1 MFRAHRTL
9 QNWLLET
16 RPLSWDARDDVV
28 IHDSE
33 VEVTRNAGK
42 FLAPPQGVKGS
53 VLQPVIDQAA
63 KQVRQRIWPLS
74 LNSAEANAEPI
85 FYNMIDLG
93 FSYPES
99 FKVTAIP
106 PSVEDFLYQAF
117 YARPSMGTPPN
128 NVLVLFEGWGWT
140 AILDRY
146 DDPYESFSLL
156 GLPNPVMAAHVAF
169 GFVYAWLDELE
180 AEHTYEVAGD
190 ILSHA
195 RVELGKHIEDFVM
208 RVSCGMIVE

>member
-1 MFRAHRTL
+1 MYRAHQTL
-9 QNWLLET
+9 QKWLLET

-28 IHDSE
+28 IHDGE
-33 VEVTRNAGK
+33 VEVTRNAGR
-42 FLAPPQGVKGS
+42 FLVPPYGVKGS

-63 KQVRQRIWPLS
+63 KQVQQRIRPLS

-106 PSVEDFLYQAF
+106 LSVEDLLRQAF
-117 YARPSMGTPPN
+117 SVKPPAGIPLN

-140 AILDRY
+140 AILDCY
-146 DDPYESFSLL
+146 DPYESPSLL
-156 GLPNPVMAAHVAF
+156 GLPTSVMAAHVAF
-169 GFVYAWLDELE
+169 GFVYTWLDALE
-180 AEHTYEVAGD
+180 DEYPFDVAGD

-195 RVELGKHIEDFVM
+195 RFKLGKHVEDFVM
-208 RVSCGMIVE
+208 RVSCGMFIE